1 MGKNIKWLTLVL
13 TVQIGLFVFFMNRNN
28 PTAVFKQTENLLS
41 LDFDKL
47 DRIVVS
53 SEGQEIEIAKSNGT
67 WVLPGK
73 LRFPVSPSKISTFFD
88 QLKSLKRSLPV
99 GNTSIAAKQLLVS
112 ESKFERKVEFYSNEK
127 KLQTLFV
134 GDSPSFRKIYA
145 RLEGEDHT
153 FSVSLSNHD
162 VPDKYENWYDKDFYH
177 LNKSKITEVVF
188 SQVTLKKNKDNFEI
202 NGLKADQQT
211 DLGKV
216 NPLLGKLTR
225 ISLEDVL
232 GKDQM
237 KTGELIL
244 EYSVTIGDN
253 DKVNYQYFE
262 PLVSKKE
269 VKKDKISKEN
279 SQDKSPYV
287 ILKSSKEPFFVKVNR
302 FQIEELTTMKRAGL
316 IKSVDIKTAQAR
328 LNSADESPV
337 KR

>member
-1 MGKNIKWLTLVL
+1 
-13 TVQIGLFVFFMNRNN
+13 
-28 PTAVFKQTENLLS
+28 
-41 LDFDKL
+41 
-47 DRIVVS
+47 
-53 SEGQEIEIAKSNGT
+53 
-67 WVLPGK
+67 
-73 LRFPVSPSKISTFFD
+73 
-88 QLKSLKRSLPV
+88 
-99 GNTSIAAKQLLVS
+99 
-112 ESKFERKVEFYSNEK
+112 
-127 KLQTLFV
+127 
-134 GDSPSFRKIYA
+134 
-145 RLEGEDHT
+145 HT
-153 FSVSLSNHD
+153 FSVSFNNYD
-162 VPDKYENWYDKDFYH
+162 VPDKYENWYDKDLYH

-188 SQVTLKKNKDNFEI
+188 SQVTLKNNKDNFEI

-232 GKDQM
+232 GKEQI

-269 VKKDKISKEN
+269 VKKDEISKEN

-316 IKSVDIKTAQAR
+316 IKSVDIKTA
-328 LNSADESPV
+328 
-337 KR
+337 